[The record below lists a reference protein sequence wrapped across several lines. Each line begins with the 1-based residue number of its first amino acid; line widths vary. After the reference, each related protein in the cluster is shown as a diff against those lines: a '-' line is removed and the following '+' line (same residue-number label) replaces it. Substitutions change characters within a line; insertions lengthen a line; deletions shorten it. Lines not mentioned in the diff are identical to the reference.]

1 MFQVG
6 QICRELGI
14 NTQTIYYYE
23 RIGLI
28 PPLQRTKSGYRLFS
42 PEDVEILRFILRVKD
57 LGLTLDEI
65 KQLLELKKGRSL
77 TCQAVYHHLV
87 QKINQINAKI
97 LQSQQ
102 LKTELTPLLKQC
114 EINLNNPPDYECKV
128 LN

>member
-97 LQSQQ
+97 LQLQQ

-114 EINLNNPPDYECKV
+114 EINFLHLSIQHK
-128 LN
+128 LRR